1 MKKEEF
7 IELYHNLSV
16 KELCERLNCSVTTIY
31 SLLDRYKI
39 PKKGNRYKDYTCL
52 RKSRKPKIN
61 LE

>member
-16 KELCERLNCSVTTIY
+16 KELCQHLNCSVTVIY
-31 SLLDRYKI
+31 NLLDRYNI
-39 PKKGNRYKDYTCL
+39 PRKKNSFRDYTYL
-52 RKSRKPKIN
+52 QGRRKSKYN